1 MSEIPEKYIEQARE
15 HRLDIL
21 SHDMRMGEN
30 AEWLWQEI
38 ERMMASKDPQDAKD
52 MESMTIG
59 ALIDRVCTAK
69 VEKMEADG
77 DLDED
82 AMELAMESAE
92 RYSEGDR

>member
-1 MSEIPEKYIEQARE
+1 MDIPEHYLEQARE
-15 HRLDIL
+15 HRLDVL

-38 ERMMASKDPQDAKD
+38 ERMMSSKDPQDAKD

-59 ALIDRVCTAK
+59 ALIDRVCEAK
-69 VEKMEADG
+69 VEKMEAAG

-82 AMELAMESAE
+82 AMECARGAAES
-92 RYSEGDR
+92 RYEGDR